1 MEEEDGH
8 DGRSGGERDGDKP
21 AERAACSAARRGKER
36 GVRLRR
42 VLGTPVGEEIE
53 FAPCRLL
60 AGKGITVARIGGQ
73 PLEKVVLLCRRET
86 AVAPDEPLGG

>member
-1 MEEEDGH
+1 
-8 DGRSGGERDGDKP
+8 
-21 AERAACSAARRGKER
+21 
-36 GVRLRR
+36 VLR
-42 VLGTPVGEEIE
+42 TPVGEKIE